1 MRNEE
6 LTKASLGEGL
16 AEENSNFLILTSL
29 LKKISL
35 TGPESAGKS
44 TLAAQLAA
52 HYVTA
57 FVPEFAREYLEKNGP
72 AYALPDLETIA
83 RGQLATEDA
92 AVAQATRLLFCDTDL
107 LVIKIWAEN
116 AFGTCPA
123 WVLAELAKP
132 RYALTLLLAPDLPWA
147 PDPLREHPD
156 PAQRWHFYT
165 FYREELRRRGWP
177 FVEVSGPSAQRLAQA
192 VAAVNALSPV

>member
-1 MRNEE
+1 MQR
-6 LTKASLGEGL
+6 
-16 AEENSNFLILTSL
+16 
-29 LKKISL
+29 ISL

-52 HYVTA
+52 HYGTV
-57 FVPEFAREYLEKNGP
+57 FVPEFARHYLAKNGP
-72 AYALPDLETIA
+72 AYALPDLEAIA
-83 RGQLATEDA
+83 HSQLAAEDA
-92 AVAQATRLLFCDTDL
+92 AAAQATRLLFCDTDL

-123 WVLAELAKP
+123 WVLAGLAKP
-132 RYALTLLLAPDLPWA
+132 RYALTLLLAPDLPWE

-165 FYREELRRRGWP
+165 LYKSELQRLSWH
-177 FVEVSGPSAQRLAQA
+177 FVEIKGPAKQRLAQA
-192 VAAVNALSPV
+192 VAAVDVLASV

>member
-1 MRNEE
+1 MRR
-6 LTKASLGEGL
+6 
-16 AEENSNFLILTSL
+16 
-29 LKKISL
+29 ISL

-44 TLAAQLAA
+44 SLAAQLAA
-52 HYVTA
+52 HYGTT
-57 FVPEFAREYLEKNGP
+57 FVPEYARAYLEENGSTYTL
-72 AYALPDLETIA
+72 ADLEAIA

-92 AVAQATRLLFCDTDL
+92 AAALATNFLFCDTDL

-123 WVLAELAKP
+123 WVLAELARP

-156 PAQRWHFYT
+156 PAQRWHFY
-165 FYREELRRRGWP
+165 ELYKAELMSRNWP
-177 FVEVSGPSAQRLAQA
+177 FVEINGPPAQRLKLAL
-192 VAAVNALSPV
+192 VACAKL